1 MRRLSPV
8 KVHMAT
14 KQQAHPAPAQTRIA
28 AFINQKGGCGKTT
41 STMQTG
47 GAIALRGYKTLIV
60 DLDPQQ
66 TATTWNGQAPE
77 DRPFPAR
84 VTNLHAMGAKFT
96 SEIQK
101 NIGDFDVILLD
112 CPPAIASPIPWAA
125 LQIADLCIIPIIP
138 VLDNVWAAKEAKD
151 IALRAQREYNE
162 DLQIR
167 YLPTLVSRGRL
178 FDHCMRVIAEDEE
191 IPAFDCVL
199 SRRNAFP
206 ESQAYGATVHALASK
221 SPAIT
226 EVENL
231 TSQILDLLDLPHYV
245 GQAATR
251 RKK

>member
-1 MRRLSPV
+1 
-8 KVHMAT
+8 MAT
-14 KQQAHPAPAQTRIA
+14 KQKTLTPLAAAIAEIQTRIG
-28 AFINQKGGCGKTT
+28 AFLNQKGGCGKTT
-41 STMQTG
+41 SAMQAG
-47 GAIALRGYKTLIV
+47 VAIALRGYKVLIV
-60 DLDPQQ
+60 DLDSQQ
-66 TATTWNGQAPE
+66 TATTWNGQAPD

-84 VTNLHAMGAKFT
+84 VTNLHAMGPKFT

-101 NIGDFDVILLD
+101 NIGEVDVILLD

-125 LQIADLCIIPIIP
+125 LQIADLCVIPIIP

-151 IALRAQREYNE
+151 IALRAQREFNE

-178 FDHCMRVIAEDEE
+178 FDHCMKVIAEDEE
-191 IPAFDCVL
+191 IPTFKSVL

-231 TSQILDLLDLPHYV
+231 ASEILDLFGLPQYAD
-245 GQAATR
+245 QNATR